1 MRNLMRVGALALAL
15 LGAAQAAT
23 AVTNVN
29 SNLRRTPNGEIMGV
43 IPKNTL
49 LTVACSGAWCRTSF
63 QGRGGYI
70 SAGLIRPLTRSAPVG
85 GRGAV
90 FYASCAQMKAAG
102 AAPIR
107 VGKPGY
113 RTGLDR
119 DHDGW
124 ACRYD
129 QQR

>member
-1 MRNLMRVGALALAL
+1 MRIIALALTL
-15 LGAAQAAT
+15 FGAAQAAT

-29 SNLRRTPNGEIMGV
+29 SNLRRTPNGAVMGV
-43 IPKNTL
+43 IPRGTL
-49 LTVACSGAWCRTSF
+49 LTVACRGTWCRTSF

-70 SAGLIRPLTRSAPVG
+70 SAGLIRPLTRSASVG
-85 GRGAV
+85 GRGVV
-90 FYASCAQMKAAG
+90 FYASCSQMRAAG
-102 AAPIR
+102 AAPVR

-129 QQR
+129 RQR